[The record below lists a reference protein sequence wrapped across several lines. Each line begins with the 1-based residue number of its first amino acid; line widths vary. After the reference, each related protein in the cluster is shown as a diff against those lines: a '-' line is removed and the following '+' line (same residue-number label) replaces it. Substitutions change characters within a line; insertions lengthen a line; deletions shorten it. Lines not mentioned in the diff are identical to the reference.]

1 MALVAQFREIESGLA
16 DDWEALQLRLS
27 VPDEGDGARAAALL
41 GPLNPGRRGK
51 LIHFLC
57 VRRAALANPER
68 VRALLARLDRERIG
82 ASLEL
87 GDVHTEATAA
97 TEARP
102 RLATAWDAAVV
113 ALPPDWSDLFAEVL
127 VTSSDYI
134 EPAALRLSPLNPTR
148 PGSRPLFRF
157 RVARKSGYGAW
168 PAMARRCLE
177 RLDEAGIDGELR
189 ILNVLSGTQ
198 PINTQG
204 PVLSPLGELN

>member
-1 MALVAQFREIESGLA
+1 MALVAQFREIEAGLPE
-16 DDWEALQLRLS
+16 DWEAAQLRLN
-27 VPDEGDGARAAALL
+27 VPDEADGARAAALL

-51 LIHFLC
+51 VIHFLC

-68 VRALLARLDRERIG
+68 VRALLARIDRERID
-82 ASLEL
+82 ATVEL
-87 GDVHTEATAA
+87 VNVHQEDAA
-97 TEARP
+97 AIGEKP
-102 RLATAWDAAVV
+102 RLAAAWDAAV
-113 ALPPDWSDLFAEVL
+113 ATLPPDWSDLFAEVE

-134 EPAALRLSPLNPTR
+134 EPGALRLSPLNPTR

-204 PVLSPLGELN
+204 PVLSPLGELK